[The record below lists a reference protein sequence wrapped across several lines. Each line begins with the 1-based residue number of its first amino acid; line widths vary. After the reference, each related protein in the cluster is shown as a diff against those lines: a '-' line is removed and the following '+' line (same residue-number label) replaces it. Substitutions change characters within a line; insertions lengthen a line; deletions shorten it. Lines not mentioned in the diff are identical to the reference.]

1 MKATLPE
8 ITDEK
13 IQYETIDMLRFPL
26 ICLVVLVHSAPV
38 SVSVT
43 TTGLPLLSDYGMLN
57 FFYYCPLNFKDSK
70 NVWLER

>member
-38 SVSVT
+38 SVTVT

-57 FFYYCPLNFKDSK
+57 FFIELIGHALT
-70 NVWLER
+70 NVAVPAF